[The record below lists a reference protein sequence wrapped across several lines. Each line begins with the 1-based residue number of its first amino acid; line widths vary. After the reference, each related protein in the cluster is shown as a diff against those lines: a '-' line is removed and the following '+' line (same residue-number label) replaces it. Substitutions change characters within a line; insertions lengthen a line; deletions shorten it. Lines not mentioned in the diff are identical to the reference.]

1 MILITAAGP
10 DRPGMAHAVAAL
22 LSEAGC
28 NIEDT
33 TMTRLSGEFAMIL
46 VVSPPDELSAEQLAR
61 LLAPLEASHG
71 LFLSCRDIGP
81 EEEEVERFGARHIV
95 SVYGPEARGLVARI
109 TQVLAEH
116 GVNISDV
123 QTRVASGG
131 ALYVM
136 ILEIE
141 VPQFD
146 ESDVAL
152 EAELK
157 LALEHAARE
166 IGVSVSM
173 RALDEETL

>member
-1 MILITAAGP
+1 
-10 DRPGMAHAVAAL
+10 MAHAVAAL
-22 LSEAGC
+22 LSDAGC

-46 VVSPPDELSAEQLAR
+46 IVSPPAELSADALAR
-61 LLAPLEASHG
+61 KLAPLESSHG
-71 LFLSCRDIGP
+71 LFLSCRDIGAEP
-81 EEEEVERFGARHIV
+81 DEQTADARYII

-123 QTRVASGG
+123 QTRVASRG

-141 VPQFD
+141 LPQPG

-152 EAELK
+152 EADALK
-157 LALEHAARE
+157 VALEHAARE

-173 RALDEETL
+173 RALEEETL